1 MALRWQ
7 TTLIQDKEG
16 VYRLANE
23 TVKHTMEDHADTGAK
38 AKLTEEQKA
47 AESERIIKGIA
58 AQLSIPITK
67 VRSAVGLLDE
77 GNTIPFIARYRKE
90 MTGELDEN
98 ELRSIE
104 EKLQYMRNLEER
116 KREVI
121 RLIDEQGKLTDELHA
136 SISQSTKL
144 QEVEDLY
151 RPYRQK
157 RKTRASVAKE
167 RGLEPLA
174 EWLWSQPRQGEPLAE
189 AARYINEEKGV
200 ATAEDAL
207 QGAMDIIA
215 ENIADDAAIRAW
227 VRKFTFDQA
236 VMHTAAKDTEAES
249 VYEMYYSY
257 QEPVRKLPPHRILAI
272 NRGEREE
279 VLRVSLDVPVDRIHE
294 HVGRKILR
302 SGTAASVK
310 DVLVSVIEDAYK
322 RLIAPSI
329 EREVRGELTEKAE
342 EHAISIFS
350 ANLRNL
356 LLQPPVRGHIVLGVD
371 PAYRTGCKLAVIDDI
386 GKLLEV
392 AVTYPTP
399 PNNKVAEAE
408 RIINGLIDKH
418 NVELIVIGNGT
429 ASRETEQFIAGLL
442 AKRKSAGSNR
452 SIKYIIVNEAGASV
466 YSASKLAQEEF
477 PTLDVAER
485 SAVSIARR
493 LQDPLAELVKI
504 EPKAIGVGQYQHDV
518 SQKRLDESLGGVVES
533 AVNHVGVDVNTASA
547 SLLSYVAGI
556 NATIARN
563 IVKYRDENGR
573 FVKRNQL
580 QKVPRLGAKSYE
592 QCIGFLRI
600 PDADNPLDQTPIHPE
615 SYGVVD
621 KLFKELG
628 FDLKSLGS
636 EELKA
641 KLSSA
646 NVEQLAEKLGVGV
659 PTLRDIIDSLLRPG
673 RDPREELPPPIF
685 HTDVLNIEDLT
696 PGMELQGTVRNV
708 IDFGAFV
715 DIGIKNDGLVHISQ
729 LSDKFVKHPMDVVS
743 VGDNVTVW
751 VLGVDEKKGRVSLT
765 MRKP

>member
-1 MALRWQ
+1 M
-7 TTLIQDKEG
+7 
-16 VYRLANE
+16 
-23 TVKHTMEDHADTGAK
+23 KHVEEEAGSTGK
-38 AKLTEEQKA
+38 RTSEQIA
-47 AESERIIKGIA
+47 AENEQIIKGMA
-58 AQLSIPITK
+58 SQLSIPITK
-67 VRSAVGLLDE
+67 VKAAVALLDE

-98 ELRSIE
+98 DLRAIE
-104 EKLQYMRNLEER
+104 ERLQYMRNLEDR

-121 RLIDEQGKLTDELHA
+121 RLIDEQGKLTDELRS
-136 SISQSTKL
+136 SIVAAGKL

-174 EWLWSQPRQGEPLAE
+174 LWLWAQPRQGEPHAE
-189 AARYINEEKGV
+189 AAKYISEDKGV
-200 ATAEDAL
+200 ASAEEAL
-207 QGAMDIIA
+207 HGAMDILA
-215 ENIADDAAIRAW
+215 ENIADDAAIRSW
-227 VRKFTFDQA
+227 VRKHTFDQA
-236 VMHTAAKDTEAES
+236 LLRTEAKNADSES

-257 QEPVRKLPPHRILAI
+257 QEPVRKLPPHRVLAI
-272 NRGEREE
+272 NRGERED
-279 VLRVSLDVPVDRIHE
+279 VLRVTFELSTERIHE
-294 HVGRKILR
+294 FIQRKVLR
-302 SGTAASVK
+302 QQTAPAVR
-310 DVLVSVIEDAYK
+310 DVLIAVIEDAYK

-350 ANLRNL
+350 ENLRNL
-356 LLQPPVRGHIVLGVD
+356 LLQPPVRGNVVLGVD
-371 PAYRTGCKLAVIDDI
+371 PAYRTGCKLAVIDDT
-386 GKLLEV
+386 GKLMEV

-408 RIINGLIDKH
+408 RTINGLIDRYG
-418 NVELIVIGNGT
+418 VTLIVIGNGT
-429 ASRETEQFIAGLL
+429 ASRETEQFIAGLIG
-442 AKRKSAGSNR
+442 KRKAAGQTVQ
-452 SIKYIIVNEAGASV
+452 KYIIVSEAGASV
-466 YSASKLAQEEF
+466 YSASKLAAEEF
-477 PTLDVAER
+477 PDLDVAER

-556 NATIARN
+556 NATIAKN
-563 IVKYRDENGR
+563 IVKYREENGR
-573 FVKRNQL
+573 FAKRGQL

-600 PDADNPLDQTPIHPE
+600 PEAANPLDRTPIHPE
-615 SYGVVD
+615 SYDVVD
-621 KLFKELG
+621 KLFGQLG
-628 FDLKSLGS
+628 LKQSQLGTD
-636 EELKA
+636 ELKE
-641 KLSSA
+641 KLSVVDPSA
-646 NVEQLAEKLGVGV
+646 LADSLGVGV
-659 PTLRDIIDSLLRPG
+659 PTLKDIIDSLLRPG

-708 IDFGAFV
+708 IDFGAFI

-751 VLGVDEKKGRVSLT
+751 VLGVDLKKGRVSLT
-765 MRKP
+765 MRKQA

>member
-1 MALRWQ
+1 M
-7 TTLIQDKEG
+7 
-16 VYRLANE
+16 
-23 TVKHTMEDHADTGAK
+23 ADTKVQHFTEESEEAQGK
-38 AKLTEEQKA
+38 SKLTAEQKA
-47 AESERIIKGIA
+47 AESVRIINGIA
-58 AQLSIPITK
+58 AELSIPVTK
-67 VRSAVGLLDE
+67 VKSAVSLLDE

-98 ELRSIE
+98 ALRSIE

-121 RLIDEQGKLTDELHA
+121 RLIDEQGKLTEELRA
-136 SISQSTKL
+136 DINKSVKL
-144 QEVEDLY
+144 QEIEDLY

-167 RGLEPLA
+167 RGLEPLS
-174 EWLWSQPRQGEPLAE
+174 EWLWSQPRSGDPLAE
-189 AARYINEEKGV
+189 AARYVNTEKGV
-200 ATAEDAL
+200 PTAQDAL
-207 QGAMDIIA
+207 NGAMDIIA
-215 ENIADDAAIRAW
+215 ENIADDASIRAW

-236 VMHTAAKDTEAES
+236 LLKTEAKNAAEET

-257 QEPVRKLPPHRILAI
+257 QEPVRKLPPHRVLAI

-279 VLRVSLDVPVDRIHE
+279 VLRVTFDVPTARIHE
-294 HVGRKILR
+294 HIQRKLLR
-302 SGTAASVK
+302 NGTIQSVR
-310 DVLVSVIEDAYK
+310 DVLVAVIEDCYK
-322 RLIAPSI
+322 RLISPSI

-350 ANLRNL
+350 ENLRNL
-356 LLQPPVRGHIVLGVD
+356 LLQPPVRGNIVLGVD
-371 PAYRTGCKLAVIDDI
+371 PAFRTGCKLAVIDDI

-392 AVTYPTP
+392 AVSYPTP

-408 RIINGLIDKH
+408 KLINSLIDKYK
-418 NVELIVIGNGT
+418 VELIVIGNGT
-429 ASRETEQFIAGLL
+429 ASRETEQFIAALIG
-442 AKRKSAGSNR
+442 KRKAAAAGGPEL
-452 SIKYIIVNEAGASV
+452 KYIIVNEAGASV

-477 PTLDVAER
+477 PSLDVAER

-518 SQKRLDESLGGVVES
+518 SQKRLDETLGGVVES

-556 NATIARN
+556 NATIAKN

-573 FVKRNQL
+573 FVKRAQL

-600 PDADNPLDQTPIHPE
+600 AEPVNPLDSTPIHPE
-615 SYGVVD
+615 SYDVVD
-621 KLFKELG
+621 KLFSELG
-628 FDLKSLGS
+628 LTLKQLGS
-636 EELKA
+636 EELKT
-641 KLSSA
+641 KLPQLD
-646 NVEQLAEKLGVGV
+646 VERIAPALGVGV
-659 PTLRDIIDSLLRPG
+659 PTLRDIMDSLLRPG

-696 PGMELQGTVRNV
+696 PGMELHGTVRNV

-729 LSDKFVKHPMDVVS
+729 LSDKFVKRPMDVVS
-743 VGDNVTVW
+743 VGDTVTVW
-751 VLGVDEKKGRVSLT
+751 VLSVDLKKGRVSLT
-765 MRKP
+765 MRKPD

>member
-1 MALRWQ
+1 MGSEES
-7 TTLIQDKEG
+7 IGKS
-16 VYRLANE
+16 
-23 TVKHTMEDHADTGAK
+23 
-38 AKLTEEQKA
+38 KLTAEQKA

-58 AQLSIPITK
+58 AQLTIPLTK
-67 VRSAVGLLDE
+67 VKSAVGLLDE

-98 ELRSIE
+98 DLRSIE

-121 RLIDEQGKLTDELHA
+121 RLIDEQGKLTDVLRADIEK
-136 SISQSTKL
+136 SVKL

-174 EWLWSQPRQGEPLAE
+174 LWIWSQPRQGDPLAE
-189 AARYINEEKGV
+189 AINYINADKDV
-200 ATAEDAL
+200 ATAQDAL
-207 QGAMDIIA
+207 QGAMDILA

-227 VRKFTFDQA
+227 VRKYTFDQGIIR
-236 VMHTAAKDTEAES
+236 TEAKDASAES

-257 QEPVRKLPPHRILAI
+257 QEPIRKLPPHRVLAI

-279 VLRVSLDVPVDRIHE
+279 VLRVAFDLAAERIHDYIQ
-294 HVGRKILR
+294 RRLLR
-302 SGTAASVK
+302 NGTAAAVR
-310 DVLVSVIEDAYK
+310 DVFVAIIEDTYK
-322 RLIAPSI
+322 RLLSPSI

-350 ANLRNL
+350 ENLRNL
-356 LLQPPVRGHIVLGVD
+356 LLQPPVRGNIVLGVD
-371 PAYRTGCKLAVIDDI
+371 PAFRTGCKLAVIDDT

-392 AVTYPTP
+392 AVSYPTP

-408 RIINGLIDKH
+408 RLINGLIDKYK
-418 NVELIVIGNGT
+418 VELIVIGNGT
-429 ASRETEQFIAGLL
+429 ASRETEQFIANLIGN
-442 AKRKSAGSNR
+442 RKATAGSAGR
-452 SIKYIIVNEAGASV
+452 EIKYIIVNEAGASV
-466 YSASKLAQEEF
+466 YSASKLAAEEF
-477 PTLDVAER
+477 PKLDVAER

-563 IVKYRDENGR
+563 IVKYREENGR
-573 FVKRNQL
+573 FAKRTQL

-600 PDADNPLDQTPIHPE
+600 PEAGNPLDRTAIHPE
-615 SYGVVD
+615 SYDVVD
-621 KLFKELG
+621 KLFGALG
-628 FDLKSLGS
+628 L
-636 EELKA
+636 ELKQIGSDA
-641 KLSSA
+641 LQSKLESIDLPSLA
-646 NVEQLAEKLGVGV
+646 NALDVGV
-659 PTLRDIIDSLLRPG
+659 PTLRDIVDSLLRPG
-673 RDPREELPPPIF
+673 RDPREELSPPIF
-685 HTDVLNIEDLT
+685 HTDVLNMEDLT
-696 PGMELQGTVRNV
+696 AGMELQGTVRNV
-708 IDFGAFV
+708 IDFGAFI

-729 LSDKFVKHPMDVVS
+729 MSDKFVKHPMDVVS

-751 VLGVDEKKGRVSLT
+751 VLSVDLKKGRVSLT

>member
-1 MALRWQ
+1 M
-7 TTLIQDKEG
+7 
-16 VYRLANE
+16 
-23 TVKHTMEDHADTGAK
+23 
-38 AKLTEEQKA
+38 A
-47 AESERIIKGIA
+47 AENERIIKGIA
-58 AQLSIPITK
+58 STLSIPLSK
-67 VRSAVGLLDE
+67 VKSAVSLLDE

-104 EKLQYMRNLEER
+104 ERLQYSRNLEER

-121 RLIDEQGKLTDELHA
+121 RLIDEQGKLTEALRA
-136 SISQSTKL
+136 SIESSAKL
-144 QEVEDLY
+144 QEIEDLY

-174 EWLWSQPRQGEPLAE
+174 DWLWSQPKQGEPLAE
-189 AARYINEEKGV
+189 AKRYIDAEKGV
-200 ATAEDAL
+200 ASAEDAL
-207 QGAMDIIA
+207 QGAMDILA
-215 ENIADDAAIRAW
+215 ENIADEAAIRAW
-227 VRKFTFDQA
+227 VRKHTFDQGLIQ
-236 VMHTAAKDTEAES
+236 TAAKNKDAES

-257 QEPVRKLPPHRILAI
+257 EEPIRKLPPHRVLAI
-272 NRGEREE
+272 NRGEREDI
-279 VLRVSLDVPVDRIHE
+279 LRVSFAIQAERIHDYIQ
-294 HVGRKILR
+294 RKILR
-302 SGTAASVK
+302 NYTAAAVRE
-310 DVLVSVIEDAYK
+310 VLVAVIEDAYK

-350 ANLRNL
+350 ENLRNL

-371 PAYRTGCKLAVIDDI
+371 PAFRTGCKLAVIDDT

-392 AVTYPTP
+392 AVSYPTP
-399 PNNKVAEAE
+399 PNNKVREAE
-408 RIINGLIDKH
+408 LLINGLIDKYK
-418 NVELIVIGNGT
+418 VELIVIGNGT
-429 ASRETEQFIAGLL
+429 ASRETEQFIASLIG
-442 AKRKSAGSNR
+442 KRKEAGQAGSGDL
-452 SIKYIIVNEAGASV
+452 KYIIVSEAGASV
-466 YSASKLAQEEF
+466 YSASKLAAEEF
-477 PTLDVAER
+477 PQLDVAER

-563 IVKYRDENGR
+563 IVKYREENGR
-573 FVKRNQL
+573 FAKRGQL

-600 PDADNPLDQTPIHPE
+600 PEAANPLDQTPIHPE
-615 SYGVVD
+615 SYDVVD
-621 KLFKELG
+621 KLFAELG
-628 FDLKSLGS
+628 VKPKQIGTD
-636 EELKA
+636 ELKE
-641 KLSSA
+641 KLAAVQPDAVASA
-646 NVEQLAEKLGVGV
+646 LGVGV
-659 PTLRDIIDSLLRPG
+659 PTLKDIIDSLLRPG
-673 RDPREELPPPIF
+673 RDPREELPAPIF

-696 PGMELQGTVRNV
+696 PGMELHGTVRNV
-708 IDFGAFV
+708 IDFGAFI

-729 LSDKFVKHPMDVVS
+729 MSDKFIKHPMDVVS
-743 VGDNVTVW
+743 VGDTVTVW
-751 VLGVDEKKGRVSLT
+751 VLNVDLKKGRVGLT
-765 MRKP
+765 MRKQG

>member
-1 MALRWQ
+1 MKQVTRVEESEAGGK
-7 TTLIQDKEG
+7 TE
-16 VYRLANE
+16 
-23 TVKHTMEDHADTGAK
+23 
-38 AKLTEEQKA
+38 LTPQEQA
-47 AESERIIKGIA
+47 AEQERIVKRISAEIGVP
-58 AQLSIPITK
+58 LTK
-67 VRSAVGLLDE
+67 VKSAVSLLDE

-98 ELRSIE
+98 ELRAIE
-104 EKLQYMRNLEER
+104 EKLQYMRNLELR

-121 RLIDEQGKLTDELHA
+121 RLIDEQGKLTDELRGAIIA
-136 SISQSTKL
+136 SVKL

-174 EWLWSQPRQGEPLAE
+174 QWLLSQPRGGEPQKE
-189 AARYINEEKGV
+189 AARYIDADKGV

-215 ENIADDAAIRAW
+215 EQIADDAKIRAW
-227 VRKFTFDQA
+227 VRRYTFDNGLIR
-236 VMHTAAKDTEAES
+236 TEAKDASAES
-249 VYEMYYSY
+249 VYEMYYNY
-257 QEPVRKLPPHRILAI
+257 QEPIKKLPPHRTLAI
-272 NRGEREE
+272 NRGEREDI
-279 VLRVSLDVPVDRIHE
+279 LRVALDVPVERIHDYIDRQI
-294 HVGRKILR
+294 VRG
-302 SGTAASVK
+302 GTQGAIR
-310 DVLVSVIEDAYK
+310 DLLVQTLEDAYK

-329 EREVRGELTEKAE
+329 DREVRGELTDKAE
-342 EHAISIFS
+342 EHAIQIFS

-371 PAYRTGCKLAVIDDI
+371 PAYRTGCKLAVIDET

-408 RIINGLIDKH
+408 KLINGLIDRYK
-418 NVELIVIGNGT
+418 VELIVIGNGT
-429 ASRETEQFIAGLL
+429 ASRETEQFIANLIAG
-442 AKRKSAGSNR
+442 RKSAGKDKER
-452 SIKYIIVNEAGASV
+452 GLKYIIVSEAGASV
-466 YSASKLAQEEF
+466 YSASKLAAEEF
-477 PTLDVAER
+477 PSLDVAER

-518 SQKRLDESLGGVVES
+518 AQKRLEESLGGVVES
-533 AVNHVGVDVNTASA
+533 AVNHVGVDVNTASP

-556 NATIARN
+556 NATTAKN
-563 IVKYRDENGR
+563 IVKYREENGKFGDR
-573 FVKRNQL
+573 KAL
-580 QKVPRLGAKSYE
+580 KSVPRLGAKTYE
-592 QCIGFLRI
+592 QCIGFIRVLES
-600 PDADNPLDQTPIHPE
+600 ANPLDRTPIHPE
-615 SYGVVD
+615 SYAVVD
-621 KLFKELG
+621 KLCKALGLKLNQLSTEAFRSEL
-628 FDLKSLGS
+628 
-636 EELKA
+636 EA
-641 KLSSA
+641 VQTA
-646 NVEQLAEKLGVGV
+646 QLAEKLDVGE

-685 HTDVLNIEDLT
+685 STDVLAIEDLK
-696 PGMELQGTVRNV
+696 PGMELHGTVRNV

-729 LSDKFVKHPMDVVS
+729 LSNKFVKHPMDVVS

-751 VLGVDEKKGRVSLT
+751 VLSVDLKKGRVSLT
-765 MRKP
+765 MRKPE

>member
-1 MALRWQ
+1 MKSLKGRCSC
-7 TTLIQDKEG
+7 L
-16 VYRLANE
+16 
-23 TVKHTMEDHADTGAK
+23 ADTK
-38 AKLTEEQKA
+38 VKQVEEEAAGTGKRTPEQVA
-47 AESERIIKGIA
+47 AENDQIIKSMA
-58 AQLSIPITK
+58 SQLSIPITK
-67 VRSAVGLLDE
+67 VKSAVALLDE

-98 ELRSIE
+98 DLRAIE
-104 EKLQYMRNLEER
+104 ERLQYMRNLEER

-121 RLIDEQGKLTDELHA
+121 RLIDEQGKLTDELRRSIEA
-136 SISQSTKL
+136 SGKL
-144 QEVEDLY
+144 QEIEDLY

-174 EWLWSQPRQGEPLAE
+174 LWLWAQPRQGEPLVE
-189 AARYINEEKGV
+189 AAKYVNEDKGV
-200 ATAEDAL
+200 GSAEDAL
-207 QGAMDIIA
+207 QGAMDILA
-215 ENIADDAAIRAW
+215 ENIADDAAIRSW
-227 VRKFTFDQA
+227 VRKHTFDQA
-236 VMHTAAKDTEAES
+236 LLKTEAKNADAES

-257 QEPVRKLPPHRILAI
+257 QEPVRKLPPHRVLAI
-272 NRGEREE
+272 NRGEREDI
-279 VLRVSLDVPVDRIHE
+279 LRVSFELSAERIHE
-294 HVGRKILR
+294 FIQRKLLR
-302 SGTAASVK
+302 QQTAPAVR
-310 DVLVSVIEDAYK
+310 DVLSAVIEDAYK
-322 RLIAPSI
+322 RLISPSI

-350 ANLRNL
+350 ENLRNL
-356 LLQPPVRGHIVLGVD
+356 LLQPPVRGNVVLGVD
-371 PAYRTGCKLAVIDDI
+371 PAYRTGCKLAVIDDT
-386 GKLLEV
+386 GKLMEV

-408 RIINGLIDKH
+408 KIINGQIDRYG
-418 NVELIVIGNGT
+418 VTLIVIGNGT
-429 ASRETEQFIAGLL
+429 ASRETEQFIAGLIG
-442 AKRKSAGSNR
+442 KRKAAGQGEL
-452 SIKYIIVNEAGASV
+452 KYIIVSEAGASV
-466 YSASKLAQEEF
+466 YSASKLAAEEF
-477 PTLDVAER
+477 PDLDVAER

-556 NATIARN
+556 NATIAKN
-563 IVKYRDENGR
+563 IVKYREENGR
-573 FVKRNQL
+573 FVKRGQL

-600 PDADNPLDQTPIHPE
+600 PEAANPLDSTPIHPE
-615 SYGVVD
+615 SYDVVG
-621 KLFKELG
+621 KLFAELG
-628 FDLKSLGS
+628 LKQNQLGT
-636 EELKA
+636 EELKE
-641 KLSSA
+641 KLSGIDPAAIAPS
-646 NVEQLAEKLGVGV
+646 LGVGV
-659 PTLRDIIDSLLRPG
+659 PTLKDIIDSLLRPG

-708 IDFGAFV
+708 IDFGAFI

-729 LSDKFVKHPMDVVS
+729 MSDKFVKHPMDVVS

-751 VLGVDEKKGRVSLT
+751 VLGVDLKKGRVSLT
-765 MRKP
+765 MRKQA